1 LDSATSNEV
10 LDVLLR
16 SVAANGR
23 TLLVV
28 THDPN
33 VAARCQRVVELRD
46 GRIVADNGSS
56 VSMALLSQSSLSS
69 ASRSEHQLQGCLQC
83 LALSMALRLTPYL
96 ARSNGSS
103 FRETGL
109 RDAGL
114 PILAF
119 GTVTALLL
127 TVAGGSQVFWS
138 WSDDIA
144 GTYQALAVVAMVLL
158 IIPLLTLGA
167 SAARLAA
174 RRRDDRL
181 ASLRLLGANSAT
193 VVWMTV
199 IESTVLAA
207 VGALAGAG
215 LYACV
220 APFLGLI
227 QFRGQAIGSHAWLS
241 VPSILGCILA
251 VCVLAAASAALGL
264 RKVVVT
270 PLGVRTRQTADGAH
284 WVRGLIAAVVVVIGV
299 VAMGMLSSF
308 GRVHCDHRGDGRL
321 LRAGTAGVEPHG
333 TLDPAA
339 AGILAT
345 QARQAARAT
354 AGRTDRAGEPQGIVA
369 ASWGRRDDQ
378 FCGGVRRVWAWRW
391 PTPWAPA
398 PDDEATLLVRDINT
412 GVMITLLGSFLM
424 VACSAGVN
432 QAAAVLDRAST
443 LVALDRV
450 GMPQKLM
457 VAARVKAVMS
467 PLFLVA
473 GHLRWQRLR
482 VWSCR

>member
-1 LDSATSNEV
+1 
-10 LDVLLR
+10 
-16 SVAANGR
+16 
-23 TLLVV
+23 
-28 THDPN
+28 
-33 VAARCQRVVELRD
+33 
-46 GRIVADNGSS
+46 
-56 VSMALLSQSSLSS
+56 MSSL
-69 ASRSEHQLQGCLQC
+69 
-83 LALSMALRLTPYL
+83 ALALRLTPYIS
-96 ARSNGSS
+96 RSSGSS

-114 PILAF
+114 PVLAF
-119 GTVTALLL
+119 GTVTTLLL

-144 GTYQALAVVAMVLL
+144 GTYQALAVVALVLL
-158 IIPLLTLGA
+158 VVPLLTLGA

-199 IESTVLAA
+199 IESTLLAA
-207 VGALAGAG
+207 VGAVAGAG
-215 LYACV
+215 LYACL
-220 APFLGLI
+220 APFLGLL
-227 QFRGQAIGSHAWLS
+227 QFRGHAIGSYAWLP

-251 VCVLAAASAALGL
+251 VCLLAATSAALGL

-284 WVRGLIAAVVVVIGV
+284 WVRGIVAAVVVVIGA

-308 GRVHCDHRGDGRL
+308 GAFIVIVAVMGGCFGLALLALNLMGPWVLRL
-321 LRAGTAGVEPHG
+321 HASAQLKRARRPEH
-333 TLDPAA
+333 L
-339 AGILAT
+339 L
-345 QARQAARAT
+345 AART
-354 AGRTDRAGEPQGIVA
+354 VLESPKE
-369 ASWGRRDDQ
+369 SWRQ
-378 FCGGVRRVWAWRW
+378 VGGVAMTSFVGVFVGVGMAL
-391 PTPWAPA
+391 AESMGGSGG
-398 PDDEATLLVRDINT
+398 DETALLVRDINT

-432 QAAAVLDRAST
+432 QASAVLDRASM

-450 GMPQKLM
+450 GMPTKLM
-457 VAARVKAVMS
+457 VAARVRAVMS

-473 GHLRWQRLR
+473 GISAAAAAVLVLPLTGATLLTQPLVLLTIATVFGAGFLLVRLAVAAGTAQIGQVLAR
-482 VWSCR
+482 PERFAAL